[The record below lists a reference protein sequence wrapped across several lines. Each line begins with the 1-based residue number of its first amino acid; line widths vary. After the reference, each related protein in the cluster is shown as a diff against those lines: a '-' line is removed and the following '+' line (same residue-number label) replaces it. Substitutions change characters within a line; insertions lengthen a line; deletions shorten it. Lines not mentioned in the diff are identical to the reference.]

1 MYLVNRVRSVSIPLL
16 AWLLAGAF
24 CVAAAAQTAT
34 VSASLAGTV
43 TDSSG
48 AVIAGAKVRLLNTAT
63 NQVRTFST
71 DALGAYHATDLA
83 IGTYEVRVEQAGFT
97 TYLHQGVNLSIGQTI
112 RLDIT
117 LVAQGVSAE
126 VTVNEQPPAIDPTQT
141 ASASIIDTER
151 IEELPVRSRNYLN
164 FVLLAPG
171 VAASTEQSTAY
182 PNSQQ
187 QDSGFTFGGLRARS
201 NNLSIDGVDNND
213 EFTGSSRVELSLE
226 IVREF
231 QVVNNGLSAEFG
243 GASGGSINVVTKS
256 GTNQFH
262 GDAFLFGQD
271 GVFNAREPFTSDTA
285 KADLRR
291 YRTGLA
297 LGGPLVKDHTFFY
310 TAFEQEHTRDEN
322 SSDINPQ
329 VTSALNAALA
339 VGAFPRLGVRT
350 ISPGFFP
357 VARAETEASGK
368 LHHQTDRTT
377 LMLRYAFTNNRE
389 ASSGFN
395 TGGLTD
401 ASARGSSFTSDHAL
415 VGSVVS
421 VFSPRTVGD
430 LRFQLAT
437 RRVAL
442 RTNNQAGPEVDIAG
456 LVDFGRPYEGNDR
469 HTENHYEAAYTLS
482 MTRGSHLLKA
492 GAAVNHVRLHSID
505 PDGFGAVYVFPS
517 LADLLNGTPDSFRQ
531 AFGNPGT
538 RFAVTSF
545 GGFLQDH
552 WSMTRRLT
560 LDLGLRYD
568 FEQLPGQFNQDTNN
582 FSPRLGL
589 AFSPS
594 DRWVLRAGCGI
605 FHDRYVLAFINRAI
619 DKDGVRAFEQVANG
633 PAAAAIF
640 QNSAGGPLLTP
651 LVGIAPTIFRA
662 DSRMATPYSQQA
674 NLGVERLLTRNLIA
688 TATYLFVRGV
698 KLARTRNINLT
709 APQILT
715 ERNAA
720 PLGVIGPDPQQI
732 GREVFGPLRLDPS
745 FNDIYQLED
754 SASSTYHG
762 LSLALNRR
770 LANEFELSA
779 SYTFSKTVDDA
790 SDFDEQ
796 PQNPFRLRSERALSR
811 NHQEHRF
818 VVSALY
824 DLPFGDEDEKKG
836 QSPKQ
841 RNGTV
846 DRLSGLLE
854 HIEVAPIV
862 TLGSGRPVDPL
873 TGLDSNRSDSFP
885 ISSRPLGFAR
895 NALQTSWF
903 AAVDLRVLKYIPIG
917 ERGKLD
923 FVAEAFNLFNR
934 TNVSQ
939 INPFFGSGTLPLS
952 GFGLPIEAFN
962 ARHLQFSI
970 DFEF

>member
-1 MYLVNRVRSVSIPLL
+1 MCDVNVRSLSIPLL
-16 AWLLAGAF
+16 VWFLASAF
-24 CVAAAAQTAT
+24 CVRVAAQTAT

-43 TDSSG
+43 TDSTG
-48 AVIAGAKVRLLNTAT
+48 AVVPDAQVRILNIAT
-63 NQVRTFST
+63 NHVRTLST
-71 DALGAYHATDLA
+71 DAQGSYRATDLA

-97 TYLHQGVNLSIGQTI
+97 TYVHRGITLSIGQTI
-112 RLDIT
+112 RLDVT
-117 LVAQGVSAE
+117 LAAQGVTAE

-141 ASASIIDTER
+141 ALTSIVDTEK
-151 IEELPVRSRNYLN
+151 IEELPVRSRNYLS

-182 PNSQQ
+182 PNAQQ

-231 QVVNNGLSAEFG
+231 QVINNGLSAEFG

-271 GVFNAREPFTSDTA
+271 GVFNAREPFTSDTGRA
-285 KADLRR
+285 ALRR

-310 TAFEQEHTRDEN
+310 TAFEQEHTRDES
-322 SSDINPQ
+322 SSDISPQ

-339 VGAFPRLGVRT
+339 AGAFPLLGVSM

-389 ASSGFN
+389 ASGGFN

-401 ASARGSSFTSDHAL
+401 VSARGSSFTSDHAL
-415 VGSVVS
+415 VGSLVS
-421 VFSPRTVGD
+421 VFSPTTVGD
-430 LRFQLAT
+430 LRFQLAS

-442 RTNNQAGPEVDIAG
+442 RTNDQAGPEVEIAG

-469 HTENHYEAAYTLS
+469 HTENHYEAAYTMSL
-482 MTRGSHLLKA
+482 TRGPHLLKV
-492 GAAVNHVRLHSID
+492 GGAVNHVQLGSID
-505 PDGFGAVYVFPS
+505 PDGFGAVYVFRS
-517 LADLLNGTPDSFRQ
+517 LADFLDGRADSFRQ
-531 AFGNPGT
+531 AFGDPGT

-545 GGFLQDH
+545 GGFFQDH
-552 WSMTRRLT
+552 WSITRRLT

-568 FEQLPGQFNQDTNN
+568 FERLPDQLNQDTNN
-582 FSPRLGL
+582 FSPRFGV

-594 DRWVLRAGCGI
+594 DRWVLRAGYGI
-605 FHDRYVLAFINRAI
+605 FHDRYVLAFLNRAI
-619 DKDGVRAFEQVANG
+619 DKDGVRAFEQVADG
-633 PAAAAIF
+633 PVAAAIF
-640 QNSAGGPLLTP
+640 RNSAGGPLLIPST
-651 LVGIAPTIFRA
+651 GIAPSIFRA
-662 DSRMATPYSQQA
+662 DSRIATPYSQQA

-688 TATYLFVRGV
+688 TASYLFVRGV

-709 APQILT
+709 PPLILT
-715 ERNAA
+715 GGNGAV
-720 PLGVIGPDPQQI
+720 LGITEPDPQQI
-732 GREVFGPLRLDPS
+732 GRAVFGPARLNPS
-745 FNDIYQLED
+745 FNDIYQIED
-754 SASSTYHG
+754 SANSTYHG

-770 LANEFELSA
+770 LANEFEFSA
-779 SYTFSKTVDDA
+779 SYTFSKVVDDA

-796 PQNPFRLRSERALSR
+796 PQNPFDLRSDRALSR
-811 NHQEHRF
+811 NHQQHRF

-836 QSPKQ
+836 QSPRQK
-841 RNGTV
+841 NAAV
-846 DRLSGLLE
+846 DRLSSILE

-862 TLGSGRPVDPL
+862 TLGGGRPVNPL
-873 TGLDSNRSDSFP
+873 TGVDSNRSDSFP
-885 ISSRPLGFAR
+885 ISSRPLGFVR
-895 NALQTSWF
+895 NGLRTPWF
-903 AAVDLRVLKYIPIG
+903 AAVDLRVLKYLPIG

-939 INPFFGSGTLPLS
+939 INPFFGSGIRPLS
-952 GFGLPIEAFN
+952 GFGLPVEGFN

>member
-1 MYLVNRVRSVSIPLL
+1 MIEGRFRSLLVALIT
-16 AWLLAGAF
+16 WLLATVLAST
-24 CVAAAAQTAT
+24 VTAQTAT

-48 AVIAGAKVRLLNTAT
+48 AVIAGAKVKLLDTAT
-63 NQVRTFST
+63 NQARTVST
-71 DALGAYHATDLA
+71 DVQGVYRATGLT

-97 TYLHQGVNLSIGQTI
+97 PYLHRGVTLSIGQTV

-141 ASASIIDTER
+141 ASTSIIDTER

-182 PNSQQ
+182 PNAQQ
-187 QDSGFTFGGLRARS
+187 PDSGFTFGGLRARS

-243 GASGGSINVVTKS
+243 GASGGSINVVTKT
-256 GTNQFH
+256 GTNLFH

-297 LGGPLVKDHTFFY
+297 LGGPLIKDHTFFY
-310 TAFEQEHTRDEN
+310 TAFEQEHTRDQN

-329 VTSALNAALA
+329 VTSLLNGALA
-339 VGAFPRLGVRT
+339 TGGFPRLGVRM
-350 ISPGFFP
+350 ISQGFFP

-389 ASSGFN
+389 ASSAFN

-430 LRFQLAT
+430 LRFQVAT
-437 RRVAL
+437 RRVVL
-442 RTNNQAGPEVDIAG
+442 RTNDQAGPEVDIAG
-456 LVDFGRPYEGNDR
+456 LIDFGRPYEGNDH

-482 MTRGSHLLKA
+482 LTRGAHLLKA
-492 GAAVNHVRLHSID
+492 GAAVNHVRLRSID
-505 PDGFGAVYVFPS
+505 PDGFGAVYVFAN
-517 LADLLNGTPDSFRQ
+517 LADFLGGKADSFRQ
-531 AFGNPGT
+531 GFGDPGT
-538 RFAVTSF
+538 RFAVTSI
-545 GGFLQDH
+545 GGFIQDH

-568 FEQLPGQFNQDTNN
+568 FEQLPGHFNQDTNN

-589 AFSPS
+589 AFSSS
-594 DRWVLRAGCGI
+594 DRWVLRAGYGI

-633 PAAAAIF
+633 PVAAAIF
-640 QNSAGGPLLTP
+640 RNSGGGPLLTP
-651 LVGIAPTIFRA
+651 SVGIAPTIFRA

-674 NLGVERLLTRNLIA
+674 NLAVERLVSRNL
-688 TATYLFVRGV
+688 TATVSYLFVRGV

-709 APQILT
+709 PPLT
-715 ERNAA
+715 LTATNAA
-720 PLGVIGPDPQQI
+720 LLGIAEPDPQQN
-732 GREVFGPLRLDPS
+732 GREVFGTARLNRS
-745 FNDIYQLED
+745 FIDIYQLED

-779 SYTFSKTVDDA
+779 SYTFSKAIDDA

-796 PQNPFRLRSERALSR
+796 PQNPFDLRSDRGLSR
-811 NHQEHRF
+811 NHQQHRV

-841 RNGTV
+841 RGNGIA
-846 DRLSGLLE
+846 DRLSGVLE

-862 TLGSGRPVDPL
+862 TLGSGRPVNPL
-873 TGLDSNRSDSFP
+873 TGLDSNRSDAFP

-895 NALQTSWF
+895 NALQTSRF
-903 AAVDLRVLKYIPIG
+903 AAVDIRVLKYLPIG

-939 INPFFGSGTLPLS
+939 INPFIGSGIQPLA